1 MNFSPQYT
9 IIDDVNSLRDL
20 RTYLATQNIVA
31 IDTEFHAENRY
42 VPQLMLMQIALEN
55 GDVFLVDPIKVN
67 PEPLG
72 AAMRNLTVITHSGKE
87 DVRLMYHALGLRPAK
102 LFDVQIA
109 AGMLGMHY
117 PSGLQ
122 KIVEHHLDRHISK
135 QESMTDWSKRPLQN
149 TQLQY
154 AAQDARVLLELF
166 PYLLEQLDNQPIEI
180 TGDNPTR
187 SHNPFGEEYTDPNWL
202 QESSYSHLATK
213 ADWAWEASKELQERA
228 LLPRWR
234 RRRLAS
240 VERRPDTGS

>member
-1 MNFSPQYT
+1 
-9 IIDDVNSLRDL
+9 
-20 RTYLATQNIVA
+20 
-31 IDTEFHAENRY
+31 
-42 VPQLMLMQIALEN
+42 
-55 GDVFLVDPIKVN
+55 
-67 PEPLG
+67 
-72 AAMRNLTVITHSGKE
+72 MRNLTVITHSGKE

-102 LFDVQIA
+102 L
-109 AGMLGMHY
+109 MCR
-117 PSGLQ
+117 SLQ
-122 KIVEHHLDRHISK
+122 ECWGCIIRADCKNQEHHLDRHISK

-213 ADWAWEASKELQERA
+213 ADWAWRPLKSFRKSIAPSLG
-228 LLPRWR
+228 